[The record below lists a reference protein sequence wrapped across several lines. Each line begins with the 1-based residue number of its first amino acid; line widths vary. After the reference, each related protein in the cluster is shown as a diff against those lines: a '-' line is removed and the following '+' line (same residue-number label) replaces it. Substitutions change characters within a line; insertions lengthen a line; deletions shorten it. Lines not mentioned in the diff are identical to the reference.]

1 MTPVR
6 Y

>member
-6 Y
+6 